1 MMEGGPMDILLTV
14 NGSFKSLRWEES
26 TTVHERDRI
35 FLSFSMYNPSDHN
48 RMDYIVYLNNSSWR
62 TGSLSPGE
70 ETTRTYTDNSVQDDL
85 IFRIDQR
92 G

>member
-1 MMEGGPMDILLTV
+1 
-14 NGSFKSLRWEES
+14 
-26 TTVHERDRI
+26 
-35 FLSFSMYNPSDHN
+35 MYNSSDHN
-48 RMDYIVYLNNSSWR
+48 HNSMDYIVYLNNSSWR

-70 ETTRTYTDNSVQDDL
+70 ETTWTYTDNSVQDDL

>member
-1 MMEGGPMDILLTV
+1 
-14 NGSFKSLRWEES
+14 
-26 TTVHERDRI
+26 
-35 FLSFSMYNPSDHN
+35 MYNSSDHN
-48 RMDYIVYLNNSSWR
+48 SMDYIVYLNNSSWR

-70 ETTRTYTDNSVQDDL
+70 ETTWTYTDNSVQDDL